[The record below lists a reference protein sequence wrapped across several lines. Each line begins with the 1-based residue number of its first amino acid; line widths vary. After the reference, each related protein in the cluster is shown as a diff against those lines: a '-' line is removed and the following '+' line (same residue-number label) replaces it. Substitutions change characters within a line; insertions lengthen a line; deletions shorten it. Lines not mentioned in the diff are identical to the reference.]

1 MFYQMYYCTS
11 DVGIDYLIQLF
22 HAESTANNVRLDYW
36 QICRYWKICNICIS
50 ANIDPSFSDYL
61 CLCPS
66 DVDSLL
72 VVAGKYGVWCIARVG
87 GMCDCI

>member
-1 MFYQMYYCTS
+1 MTLFYQMYYCTS
-11 DVGIDYLIQLF
+11 DVGIDSLIQLF
-22 HAESTANNVRLDYW
+22 HVESTANNVRL
-36 QICRYWKICNICIS
+36 
-50 ANIDPSFSDYL
+50 DPSFSDYL